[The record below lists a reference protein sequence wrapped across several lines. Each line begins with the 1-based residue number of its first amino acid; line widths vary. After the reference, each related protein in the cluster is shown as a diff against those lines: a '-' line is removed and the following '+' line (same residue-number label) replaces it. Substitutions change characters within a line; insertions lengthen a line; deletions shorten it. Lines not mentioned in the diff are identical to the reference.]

1 MSYIVDPLSSPEVFF
16 YMYETSYVLE
26 DNIDFIELD
35 SLLNEVANSL
45 DKSPTHVGAAREFN
59 LELETY
65 DEEYKSAEV
74 IVSFIVRLWE
84 DDDNEIE
91 LINKTIME
99 ELESIGLQTENVQFL
114 GMGRRGR
121 YS

>member
-1 MSYIVDPLSSPEVFF
+1 MSYIVDPLSSPEVFY
-16 YMYETSYVLE
+16 YMYETSYVLD
-26 DNIDFIELD
+26 DNIDFLELD
-35 SLLNEVANSL
+35 SILNEVANSL
-45 DKSPTHVGAAREFN
+45 DKSSTHIGAAREFK

-74 IVSFIVRLWE
+74 IVSFVVRLWE

-99 ELESIGLQTENVQFL
+99 ELESVGLQTENVQFL

>member
-1 MSYIVDPLSSPEVFF
+1 MSYIVDPLSSPEVFY
-16 YMYETSYVLE
+16 YMYETSYVLD
-26 DNIDFIELD
+26 DNIDFTELD
-35 SLLNEVANSL
+35 SILNEVANSL
-45 DKSPTHVGAAREFN
+45 DKSPTHVGAAREFK

-74 IVSFIVRLWE
+74 IVSFVVRLWE

-99 ELESIGLQTENVQFL
+99 ELESVGLQTENVQFL

>member
-1 MSYIVDPLSSPEVFF
+1 MSYIVDPLSSPEVFY
-16 YMYETSYVLE
+16 YMYETTYVL
-26 DNIDFIELD
+26 DDDIDFLELD
-35 SLLNEVANSL
+35 SILNEVANSL
-45 DKSPTHVGAAREFN
+45 DKSSTHIGAAREFK

-65 DEEYKSAEV
+65 DEQYKSAEV
-74 IVSFIVRLWE
+74 IVSFVVRLWE

-99 ELESIGLQTENVQFL
+99 ELESVGLQTENVQFL

>member
-16 YMYETSYVLE
+16 YMYECSYVLD
-26 DNIDFIELD
+26 DNVDFTELD
-35 SLLNEVANSL
+35 SLLVEVANNL
-45 DKSPTHVGAAREFN
+45 DKSPTHVGAAREFK
-59 LELETY
+59 LELETF

-74 IVSFIVRLWE
+74 IVSFVVRLWE

-91 LINKTIME
+91 LINKTVIE
-99 ELESIGLQTENVQFL
+99 ELETIGLQTENTQFL
-114 GMGRRGR
+114 GIGRRGR

>member
-16 YMYETSYVLE
+16 YMYETSYVLD

-45 DKSPTHVGAAREFN
+45 DKSPTHAGAAREFK
-59 LELETY
+59 LELESY

-74 IVSFIVRLWE
+74 IVSFVVRLWE

>member
-1 MSYIVDPLSSPEVFF
+1 MSYIVDPLSSPEVFY
-16 YMYETSYVLE
+16 YMYETSYVLD
-26 DNIDFIELD
+26 DNIDFLELD
-35 SLLNEVANSL
+35 SILNEVANSL
-45 DKSPTHVGAAREFN
+45 DKSSTHVGAAREFK

-74 IVSFIVRLWE
+74 IVSFVVRLWE

-99 ELESIGLQTENVQFL
+99 ELESVGLQTENVQFL
-114 GMGRRGR
+114 GMGRKGR